1 MASFIFLL
9 INMRPDASSRW
20 RRRKF
25 RFLPPC
31 AAHVRQY
38 FRREELGMKTG
49 AVRIGVVGAG
59 GFGLMALQHFTQLP
73 QVQLVGMAG
82 THREAA
88 FATARRFGV
97 PDIEEVDRLLA
108 REDVD

>member
-31 AAHVRQY
+31 AADVRQY

-49 AVRIGVVGAG
+49 AVRIGGVGAG

-82 THREAA
+82 THSQAA
-88 FATARRFGV
+88 CVVARRFG
-97 PDIEEVDRLLA
+97 LA
-108 REDVD
+108 GMGEAERVRPR